1 MDESIIKS
9 DDTEIEEGKFKK
21 RCLKSLIN
29 DIDIKKIVIS
39 NKVHFSKHD
48 FEYFIKNI

>member
-29 DIDIKKIVIS
+29 DIDIKKIS